1 MEFFARPELFKYFGL
16 IGVVIGL
23 IGVIV
28 PSLVYRGT
36 KGEKYSFLNHYISE
50 LGETGVSSLAWV
62 FNLGM
67 ILSGVCIIVASLSL
81 GLVLPGFWA
90 KAGLVLGVASGAAL
104 SLVGVFPMNKMER
117 HFKAAVAF
125 FRGGLLMV
133 LFFSLAIV
141 LQSGENPL
149 LPRELGLLG
158 MIPVLAFGVF
168 IGLMWSVRNQ
178 DHEALDTAGLER
190 PKVWKFAIS
199 EWSIYFSFVVW
210 ILVVALVL

>member
-50 LGETGVSSLAWV
+50 LGETGVSKLAWV

-67 ILSGVCIIVASLSL
+67 ILSGICIIVASLSL

-178 DHEALDTAGLER
+178 DHAALDTAGLER

>member
-36 KGEKYSFLNHYISE
+36 KSEKYSFLNHYISE
-50 LGETGVSSLAWV
+50 LGETGVSKLAWV

-67 ILSGVCIIVASLSL
+67 ILSGICIIVASLSL

-90 KAGLVLGVASGAAL
+90 KSGLVLGVASGAAL

>member
-1 MEFFARPELFKYFGL
+1 MQFFARPELFKYFGL

-50 LGETGVSSLAWV
+50 LGETGVSKLAWV

-67 ILSGVCIIVASLSL
+67 ILSGICIIVASLSL

>member
-50 LGETGVSSLAWV
+50 LGETGVSKLAWL

-67 ILSGVCIIVASLSL
+67 ILSGICIIVASLSL

-104 SLVGVFPMNKMER
+104 SLVGVFPMNKMQR

-210 ILVVALVL
+210 ILVVALVF

>member
-50 LGETGVSSLAWV
+50 LGETGVSKLAWV

-67 ILSGVCIIVASLSL
+67 ILSGICIIVASLSL

-90 KAGLVLGVASGAAL
+90 KSGLVLGVASGAAL

>member
-1 MEFFARPELFKYFGL
+1 
-16 IGVVIGL
+16 
-23 IGVIV
+23 
-28 PSLVYRGT
+28 
-36 KGEKYSFLNHYISE
+36 
-50 LGETGVSSLAWV
+50 
-62 FNLGM
+62 
-67 ILSGVCIIVASLSL
+67 
-81 GLVLPGFWA
+81 
-90 KAGLVLGVASGAAL
+90 
-104 SLVGVFPMNKMER
+104 MNKMER

>member
-50 LGETGVSSLAWV
+50 LGETGVLKLAWV

-67 ILSGVCIIVASLSL
+67 ILSGICIIVASLSL

>member
-16 IGVVIGL
+16 VGVLIGL

-50 LGETGVSSLAWV
+50 LGETGVSKLAWV

-67 ILSGVCIIVASLSL
+67 ILSGICIIVASLSL

>member
-50 LGETGVSSLAWV
+50 LGETGVSKLAWV

-67 ILSGVCIIVASLSL
+67 ILSGICIIVASLSL

>member
-1 MEFFARPELFKYFGL
+1 
-16 IGVVIGL
+16 
-23 IGVIV
+23 
-28 PSLVYRGT
+28 
-36 KGEKYSFLNHYISE
+36 
-50 LGETGVSSLAWV
+50 
-62 FNLGM
+62 LGM
-67 ILSGVCIIVASLSL
+67 ILSGICIIVASLSL

>member
-50 LGETGVSSLAWV
+50 LGETGVSKLAWV

-67 ILSGVCIIVASLSL
+67 ILSGICIIVASLSL

-90 KAGLVLGVASGAAL
+90 KSGLVLGVASGAAL

-190 PKVWKFAIS
+190 PKVLKFAIS

>member
-178 DHEALDTAGLER
+178 EHEALDTSELER